1 MSILTFPQNSWE
13 VQTDVVLR
21 VHSPHSVCAMVKS
34 GILACPAKMFF
45 QPVLLKNKCWS
56 ENFNIC
62 PYHIVI
68 ELGYPYSLKISL
80 KMSFQSTYFLFF
92 SLEIGMYV
100 SASGHYSENKFCND
114 AILLLKCGWS
124 ISFVWSNISLPPK
137 KEPYQLHFCSITVVQ
152 EHFVLQSLNHPYTT
166 MPLSCLEVMQG
177 KPFKTRVKES
187 SSTVV

>member
-1 MSILTFPQNSWE
+1 MRGTNRCGVESSFASFSLCNGEVRHPCLSCKNVFPACSVEKQVLEWELQHLSLSYCYRAWIPLLFENIL
-13 VQTDVVLR
+13 
-21 VHSPHSVCAMVKS
+21 
-34 GILACPAKMFF
+34 
-45 QPVLLKNKCWS
+45 
-56 ENFNIC
+56 
-62 PYHIVI
+62 
-68 ELGYPYSLKISL
+68 
-80 KMSFQSTYFLFF
+80 MSFQSTYFLFF

>member
-68 ELGYPYSLKISL
+68 ELGYPYSLKISWCL
-80 KMSFQSTYFLFF
+80 FNLHIFYFSPWKLERMFQL
-92 SLEIGMYV
+92 V
-100 SASGHYSENKFCND
+100 A
-114 AILLLKCGWS
+114 
-124 ISFVWSNISLPPK
+124 
-137 KEPYQLHFCSITVVQ
+137 ITVKISSAMMPS
-152 EHFVLQSLNHPYTT
+152 FCLNVDEAF
-166 MPLSCLEVMQG
+166 PLSEATFHYLQRKNHTSCTSAALQ
-177 KPFKTRVKES
+177 
-187 SSTVV
+187 